1 LENIKLEEALSFLKD
16 KIMQLNV
23 CIFGVSG
30 YTGANLLYYLLKH
43 PNVNVV
49 GVFGNSSIGRNLN
62 ELFPNYHNV
71 PNIDISDYKSFDFDN
86 VNLIFS
92 CLPHGSFQKN
102 IINNINT
109 SISIIDLSGDFR
121 LKDLE
126 EYKSFYGEAHIAQSY
141 AKNFVYG
148 LSEIYR
154 DEIKKSKFI
163 ANPGCY
169 PTSILLPLIP
179 LLKKGLIN
187 NQHLVIDSKSGV
199 SGAGKKLEKQ
209 YLYSEVNENFLSYGI
224 KKHKHYAEINQELLK
239 FGKNSFTFVPH
250 LVPVTQGLQST
261 IYLDKENELSIY
273 KKTLQD
279 FFKQDSFVKIYK
291 DDVPSFSDV
300 IKTNNIA
307 INIFEDYSKKKIII
321 VSCIDNLIKGAA
333 GQAIQNM
340 NIMFGFTESESL
352 I

>member
-1 LENIKLEEALSFLKD
+1 
-16 KIMQLNV
+16 MQLNV

-49 GVFGNSSIGRNLN
+49 GVFGDSSSGRSLR
-62 ELFPNYHNV
+62 ELFPHYHNV
-71 PNIDISDYKSFDFDN
+71 PDINISNYKSFNFDN

-92 CLPHGSFQKN
+92 CLPHGSFQKS
-102 IINNINT
+102 IISNINT
-109 SISIIDLSGDFR
+109 SIPIIDLSGDFR
-121 LKDLE
+121 LKDFE
-126 EYKSFYGEAHIAQSY
+126 EYRNFYGEEHIAQIYS
-141 AKNFVYG
+141 KSFVYG

-154 DEIKKSKFI
+154 DEIKKSKYI

-179 LLKKGLIN
+179 LLKKGLIS
-187 NQHLVIDSKSGV
+187 NQHLVIDAKSGI

-209 YLYSEVNENFLSYGI
+209 YLFSEVNENFSSYGI

-239 FGKNSFTFVPH
+239 FGKNSFTFIPH
-250 LVPVTQGLQST
+250 LVPATQGLQST
-261 IYLDKENELSIY
+261 IYLDKQTELSIY

-279 FFKQDSFVKIYK
+279 FFKKDSFVKIYK
-291 DDVPSFSDV
+291 NTLPSFSDV
-300 IKTNNIA
+300 VRTNNIA